1 MLSTK
6 KTMKKKVAVQEVVR
20 RTSDEIDQLKK
31 TVSSLR
37 DKIEIAKADARDEIQ
52 RIKVEKLQEI
62 ETLQGAISS
71 LRQKYEKRS

>member
-1 MLSTK
+1 
-6 KTMKKKVAVQEVVR
+6 MKKKVAVQEVVR

-62 ETLQGAISS
+62 EVLQGAISS

>member
-1 MLSTK
+1 
-6 KTMKKKVAVQEVVR
+6 MKKKLRFR
-20 RTSDEIDQLKK
+20 RLFGEPLTEIDQLKK